1 MATTTKK
8 KGLISKLWDYSV
20 KRLDRT
26 VFLGMRFT
34 MPKKYLSP
42 MGYSGM
48 LTFCLFLLLGLTGA
62 FLMLFY
68 VPGIQG
74 AYDSVLFIDEE
85 IPYGFAI
92 RNIHYHG
99 SNAMVFMAVLHLY
112 YQYFSGRYKIKNEMI
127 WVTGVVLGV
136 ITILEAFTGYNLL
149 FNDRAEL
156 AISIGVSLTV
166 FSPIIGPQLAQ
177 MIWGQGFSDFLLRL
191 YALHV
196 FIIPIVMGILMFV
209 HFPRFMV
216 FDLPMWSVMV
226 GVIFVTGGIFPVE
239 MGVKFD
245 PNHPPGITVPEWY
258 LTGLYAFIRTGF
270 DKFITGGL
278 LPALLIAMFL
288 FVPFI
293 DHSRKITWKDRPFF
307 TAVGLTSIA
316 QAFVTTIWGFYVN
329 PDPSL
334 TTVKR
339 LFIEP
344 VPLYS
349 IMLVCTV
356 FCFALTYGFL
366 KARATFGSKNKTFT
380 KPSSITLNSFWSTA
394 VIGSLI
400 LFELLLNGMAIMAYN
415 AGLRQL
421 ALFEIGLIFLAFS
434 VMFHVYRSYDPANE
448 AVDTSQI
455 SSDTSS
461 AEPSVSTPAV
471 SNSTSE
477 KSDKTTIKE

>member
-1 MATTTKK
+1 MAATSKK
-8 KGLISKLWDYSV
+8 PGIISKFWDYT
-20 KRLDRT
+20 KNRLNRT
-26 VFLGMRFT
+26 VFWGLKFT
-34 MPKKYLSP
+34 MPQKFLSP

-48 LTFCLFLLLGLTGA
+48 LTFCLFLLLGITGA

-68 VPGIQG
+68 VPGIAG
-74 AYDSVLFIDEE
+74 AWDSVEFIDEE

-92 RNIHYHG
+92 RNIHYHA

-127 WVTGVVLGV
+127 WVTGMVLGV

-156 AISIGVSLTV
+156 AVSIGVSLTV
-166 FSPIIGPQLAQ
+166 FSPIVGPQLAQ
-177 MIWGQGFSDFLLRL
+177 MIWGQGFSDFLIRL

-209 HFPRFMV
+209 HFPRFLV

-226 GVIFVTGGIFPVE
+226 GVILITGGIFPVE

-293 DHSRKITWKDRPFF
+293 DHSRKISWKDRPFF
-307 TAVGLTSIA
+307 SALGIASIS
-316 QAFVTTIWGFYVN
+316 QVFITTIWGFYVN
-329 PDPSL
+329 PDPTKTL
-334 TTVKR
+334 DER
-339 LFIEP
+339 LFVEP
-344 VPLYS
+344 VPFYS
-349 IMLVCTV
+349 VLLVSV
-356 FCFALTYGFL
+356 VLSFVVVYGFL
-366 KARATFGSKNKTFT
+366 KARAALTVPGQKTVPTKQTPIILNTFWTY
-380 KPSSITLNSFWSTA
+380 A
-394 VIGSLI
+394 VLI
-400 LFELLLNGMAIMAYN
+400 LLVIFEVILNGMALMAY
-415 AGLRQL
+415 AGGLWAL
-421 ALFEIGLIFLAFS
+421 ALFETGAIFCIFGIIA
-434 VMFHVYRSYDPANE
+434 HVYRSYNPKVIE
-448 AVDTSQI
+448 AEKAAKEEAAKAAKE
-455 SSDTSS
+455 SD
-461 AEPSVSTPAV
+461 AAV
-471 SNSTSE
+471 PTITNS
-477 KSDKTTIKE
+477 KTD

>member
-74 AYDSVLFIDEE
+74 AYDSVAFIDEE

-166 FSPIIGPQLAQ
+166 FSPMIGPQLTQ
-177 MIWGQGFSDFLLRL
+177 FIWGQGFSDFLLRL

-307 TAVGLTSIA
+307 SALGIASIS
-316 QAFVTTIWGFYVN
+316 QIFVTTIWGFYVD
-329 PDPSL
+329 PDPTKNL
-334 TTVKR
+334 TAR
-339 LFIEP
+339 LFVEP
-344 VPLYS
+344 VPFYS
-349 IMLVCTV
+349 ALLVSV
-356 FCFALTYGFL
+356 VLSFVVVYGFL
-366 KARATFGSKNKTFT
+366 KARAAFA
-380 KPSSITLNSFWSTA
+380 KPKQFSTSNQPKPIILNTTWTY
-394 VIGSLI
+394 VVLISLV
-400 LFELLLNGMAIMAYN
+400 LFEVLLNGMALMAYRSGYW
-415 AGLRQL
+415 AL
-421 ALFEIGLIFLAFS
+421 ALFETGCIFIIFGIIA
-434 VMFHVYRSYDPANE
+434 HVYRSYNPKVIE
-448 AVDTSQI
+448 AEKAAKEEAAKAAQEVN
-455 SSDTSS
+455 
-461 AEPSVSTPAV
+461 AEVPVIT
-471 SNSTSE
+471 NST
-477 KSDKTTIKE
+477 D